1 MSSKRFST
9 LDTTRL
15 LFEHPRVLFR
25 VIERMDR
32 ESVRYVRE
40 SELAMDVLDYV
51 RDLKRTEQ
59 ERIRTGFSTDNLFR
73 TGLVIDIVKA
83 EGERRLVFQEALL
96 NLIRACNASLY
107 QELTD
112 ARLRGHLV
120 TLRDIHDRL
129 TQSTFN
135 DADPDFTELRDDL
148 NERVSLLIGLLRQ
161 NILRMQTLSADLA
174 DMSGDASRAP
184 EQFTAFR
191 QDLLERIATLYERHI
206 QPTLVFLNPDTRLP
220 DGANLFATLEGIIR
234 LLEQNR
240 QQDIADQMFRSSLS
254 LNALH
259 KPIQSLAAEVDH
271 FLRKTRRSMIQYN
284 AMEHFFGQLRELKEE
299 TETLNLKKK
308 WLDGS
313 EFSRTTG
320 FLVGLKAQSRPRQY
334 AFRQSSSYYQLLF
347 SELDLRLADL
357 GRKAQVPDLGRTGAA
372 GKDPKV
378 DAERIQTLYQWLES
392 LQLRPTG
399 DLVRELH
406 GRLDGVVEGYRF
418 PDLLAAVNRLNHKH
432 PDGFRVVTTNRF
444 QTLEADARTDDIA
457 DVFVYRRR
465 RLEPRPNSNTEQ
477 EETSHA
483 GS

>member
-1 MSSKRFST
+1 MSRKRFST

-51 RDLKRTEQ
+51 RNLKRTEQ

-96 NLIRACNASLY
+96 NLVRACNASLY

-184 EQFTAFR
+184 EQFSHFR

-206 QPTLVFLNPDTRLP
+206 QPTLVFLNPDTQLP

-259 KPIQSLAAEVDH
+259 KPIQTLAAEVDH
-271 FLRKTRRSMIQYN
+271 FLRKTRRSMVQYN
-284 AMEHFFGQLRELKEE
+284 AMEHFFAQLRELKED

-313 EFSRTTG
+313 DFSRTTG

-334 AFRQSSSYYQLLF
+334 AFGQSSSYYQLLF

-357 GRKAQVPDLGRTGAA
+357 GRKEQVPDLGRAAAA
-372 GKDPKV
+372 GRNPKV

-392 LQLRPTG
+392 LQLRPTR

-406 GRLDGVVEGYRF
+406 GRLDGVVAGYRF
-418 PDLLAAVNRLNHKH
+418 PDLLAAVNRLSHKH
-432 PDGFRVVTTNRF
+432 PEGLQVVTTNRF
-444 QTLEADARTDDIA
+444 NTLETEAGPDDIA

-465 RLEPRPNSNTEQ
+465 RLEPRPNAPTSQGEA
-477 EETSHA
+477 SHA